1 MATTLVTGATGFVG
15 SHVARA
21 LAARGDDVRA
31 TVRATSR
38 LEPLDGL
45 DVETVVADVTD
56 RRAVRRALRGV
67 TRVFHVAG
75 TTNLRMSA
83 DDLFRI
89 NVQGTRTV
97 LEECLRAGV
106 ERVVHTSSVAAV
118 GPAPKGGAAD
128 ERQVWRGG
136 ELGIPYVDSKH
147 EAEVEALRIAARGL
161 PVVVVCPAYVLG
173 AGDTHRSSTEI
184 VRRFML
190 RRIPAYV
197 DGAINIVDVAD
208 VAAGHLLAD
217 ELGVPGERYILGNRN
232 YTWDRLFADLARLSG
247 IEAPAVKLPVT
258 AALALAEGLGRMPG
272 PTPVTPVEIRSAA
285 NWWTYRS
292 TKARRELGWSTRPHE
307 ETVEATVAWYRER
320 EGGRLQRSGTR
331 QGVALADGGLHGAA
345 ARRARAVTARLHR
358 CRTPTNWLCP
368 CGRVARELKRRE
380 IETETV
386 RVALRSRDR
395 DEIDALT
402 GQRHVPVVELGR
414 EVICDSKRI
423 VEHLRWRDAR
433 P

>member
-1 MATTLVTGATGFVG
+1 MPRTLVTGATGFLG

-21 LAARGDDVRA
+21 LVARGDDVRV
-31 TVRATSR
+31 TVRATSK
-38 LEPLDGL
+38 LAPLDGL

-67 TRVFHVAG
+67 SRVFHVAG
-75 TTNLRMSA
+75 TTNLRLPA

-89 NVQGTRTV
+89 NVQATRTV
-97 LEECLRAGV
+97 LEECLRAEV

-118 GPAPKGGAAD
+118 GPAPAGGVAD

-173 AGDTHRSSTEI
+173 AGDTHRSSTEL

-197 DGAINIVDVAD
+197 DGAINVVDVAD

-217 ELGVPGERYILGNRN
+217 ERGVTG
-232 YTWDRLFADLARLSG
+232 DRLFADLARLSG
-247 IEAPAVKLPVT
+247 IEGPVARLPVT
-258 AALALAEGLGRMPG
+258 AALAVAETLGRMPG
-272 PTPVTPVEIRSAA
+272 PTPVTPLEIRSAA
-285 NWWTYRS
+285 HWWTYRS

-307 ETVEATVAWYRER
+307 ETVEATVNWYRER
-320 EGGRLQRSGTR
+320 EGGRLQRSSPR
-331 QGVALADGGLHGAA
+331 QPLGWRVAGYT
-345 ARRARAVTARLHR
+345 ARRL
-358 CRTPTNWLCP
+358 
-368 CGRVARELKRRE
+368 GEL
-380 IETETV
+380 
-386 RVALRSRDR
+386 
-395 DEIDALT
+395 
-402 GQRHVPVVELGR
+402 VP
-414 EVICDSKRI
+414 
-423 VEHLRWRDAR
+423 
-433 P
+433 

>member
-1 MATTLVTGATGFVG
+1 MAITLVTGATGFVG
-15 SHVARA
+15 AHVARA
-21 LAARGDDVRA
+21 LVARGDDVRV

-38 LEPLDGL
+38 LDPLKEL
-45 DVETVVADVTD
+45 DIETVVADVTD

-75 TTNLRMSA
+75 STNLRMGA
-83 DDLFRI
+83 DELFHI

-118 GPAPKGGAAD
+118 GPAPAGGAAD

-173 AGDTHRSSTEI
+173 AGDTHRSSTEL

-197 DGAINIVDVAD
+197 DGAINVVDVAD

-247 IEAPAVKLPVT
+247 VEAPAVKLPVP
-258 AALALAEGLGRMPG
+258 AALALAETLGRLPG
-272 PTPVTPVEIRSAA
+272 PTPATPVEIRSAA
-285 NWWTYRS
+285 HWWTYRS
-292 TKARRELGWSTRPHE
+292 TKARRELGWTTRPHE

-320 EGGRLQRSGTR
+320 ERGRLQRSGTR
-331 QGVALADGGLHGAA
+331 QPVGWRVAGYT
-345 ARRARAVTARLHR
+345 ARRL
-358 CRTPTNWLCP
+358 
-368 CGRVARELKRRE
+368 GEL
-380 IETETV
+380 
-386 RVALRSRDR
+386 
-395 DEIDALT
+395 
-402 GQRHVPVVELGR
+402 VP
-414 EVICDSKRI
+414 
-423 VEHLRWRDAR
+423 
-433 P
+433 

>member
-1 MATTLVTGATGFVG
+1 MPTTLVTGATGFVG
-15 SHVARA
+15 SHVVRA
-21 LAARGDDVRA
+21 LAARGDDVRVA
-31 TVRATSR
+31 VRATSR
-38 LEPLDGL
+38 LEPLKGL
-45 DVETVVADVTD
+45 DVETVVADVCD

-75 TTNLRMSA
+75 STNLRMSA

-97 LEECLRAGV
+97 LEECLRAEV

-118 GPAPKGGAAD
+118 GPAPPGGAGD
-128 ERQVWRGG
+128 ERLLWRGG

-147 EAEVEALRIAARGL
+147 EGEVEALRLAARGL
-161 PVVVVCPAYVLG
+161 PVVVVCPAFVLG
-173 AGDTHRSSTEI
+173 AGDTHRSSTEL

-247 IEAPAVKLPVT
+247 VDAPAVKLPVA
-258 AALALAEGLGRMPG
+258 AALALAETLGRLPG

-292 TKARRELGWSTRPHE
+292 TKARRELGWATRPHE
-307 ETVEATVAWYRER
+307 ETVEATVGWYRER
-320 EGGRLQRSGTR
+320 EGGRLQRSGR
-331 QGVALADGGLHGAA
+331 RYGLG
-345 ARRARAVTARLHR
+345 
-358 CRTPTNWLCP
+358 W
-368 CGRVARELKRRE
+368 RVAGYTTRRLGEL
-380 IETETV
+380 
-386 RVALRSRDR
+386 
-395 DEIDALT
+395 
-402 GQRHVPVVELGR
+402 VP
-414 EVICDSKRI
+414 
-423 VEHLRWRDAR
+423 
-433 P
+433 